1 MHKYKAGD
9 VVQILDTK
17 DNRDRHD
24 NTPDIHPKPYTMGI
38 VDRLDISQ
46 IMHITNLYI
55 KYLGVSNAHD
65 TWWNFGDCVRYVSRK
80 ELQAMISYYD
90 LYQKSTCFSVRD
102 YYDKASTNKKI
113 VENVIKYEMEL
124 CKGGD
129 YRILGGNCQYF
140 TAAFMMPGKLLY
152 VKTYARSYIIDI
164 DFIEKYLENT
174 KNESRL

>member
-1 MHKYKAGD
+1 MHKYKTGD

-24 NTPDIHPKPYTMGI
+24 NMPAIYPKPYTMGI
-38 VDRLDISQ
+38 VDHLDISP
-46 IMHITNLYI
+46 ILYI
-55 KYLGVSNAHD
+55 TPLYINYRCSGNDSD

-80 ELQAMISYYD
+80 ELQAMIRYYN

-102 YYDKASTNKKI
+102 YYDKASTNKN
-113 VENVIKYEMEL
+113 VAENAIKYRMEL

-129 YRILGGNCQYF
+129 YRILCGNCHYF
-140 TAAFMMPGKLLY
+140 TAAFMAPGNVLY
-152 VKTYARSYIIDI
+152 VETYTREYIIDV
-164 DFIEKYLENT
+164 DFIENYLEST